1 MIRQS
6 NPRNGRPIRRGLLA
20 IAGAVLLC
28 MAAPSISL
36 AQAQQGQ
43 LDAQHRADPKYDVAA
58 LKAKAQREGQVLVI
72 VGLSA
77 PGRSFRPEGE
87 LRGPAEIALQ
97 RRSIVAAREAL
108 LTDLRGRNAHA
119 YSDWDSVPY
128 MALKVDAEVLEHLSN
143 SPLVSSIQEDSLSAP
158 NLASTAALIG
168 SDVTWAGG
176 LGGAGQTV
184 VILDTGIDADHP
196 FFGNR
201 VKWEACWS
209 NAGGAG
215 SGNTLCPG
223 GGNNQSGPDSA
234 DALTAQCLDGADQLC
249 DHGTHVAGIAAGQ
262 GGTWKSYNGVAPE
275 ANIIAIQVFTRFNS
289 DSDCGGGA
297 GDAPCVRTYD
307 SDQISALNYVNDT
320 LRNTWTIASINMSL
334 GGGEHELACDGDA
347 RKVSIDSLLSNGI
360 ATDIA
365 AGNDGWTNT
374 IGAPGCISSAV
385 TVGSVTDTDTLP
397 FDSVVHNMSNLVD
410 LLAVGADVD
419 SSIPDDDEGT
429 GWWGTSMA
437 TPQVTGAFAMIRGIR
452 PSMSIADIET
462 LLKTTGVPVTDTR
475 TRMNPASTTVN
486 YAGWTKPRL
495 QLDVAAGSLLTAD
508 ISVSKDCKPDLDSYV
523 LAGATAKCYITV
535 INNGPDPAL
544 SVQLIDTHVS
554 DGAFSIT
561 SIVAPAGISC
571 TETTPDKVVTC
582 GLGSLKKGESVQVQ
596 VNLTANETMDIN
608 DQATATTLSQDP
620 NSANNNNTNPA
631 AHDGVHVKGIADLSL
646 TKTASP
652 ASPVTAGTD
661 VTYRLTAKNW
671 GPSKAT
677 NVVVRDTLPSGV
689 TLKSVSAAGGTCNP
703 GVPGDAAQPATCTF
717 DGLPVGTEKTMTV
730 VVTVNPDVQGSLL
743 NNGSVAGESYD
754 SNNANNLA
762 TATVDVVSKADIQ
775 ITKTDSPDPV
785 IAGQDLTYDIR
796 VSNAGPSTA
805 RNVVMQD
812 TLPSGVTFA
821 GYTVSGGTGTC
832 SMLGSNPLSCDL
844 NNLSPGQSVRVIV
857 TVHVNADVPHG
868 TLLTNTAVASSSATD
883 EVPGNNTASAGTLVN
898 ASADLAITKDAALDI
913 SNPSPRIV
921 YTVVVT
927 NKGSS
932 DAQSVTIKDELPL
945 DPKKIVYL
953 FDTGNGACAY
963 DKPTHDINCSVGTL
977 ANGATWTVKFYVDS
991 KGVTGDITN
1000 KVSVASATADPVS
1013 ANNTAYKA
1021 VRIKSGTRR

>member
-6 NPRNGRPIRRGLLA
+6 NPRNGRPICRGLLA

-28 MAAPSISL
+28 MAAPSISF

-43 LDAQHRADPKYDVAA
+43 LNAQHRADPKYDVVA
-58 LKAKAQREGQVLVI
+58 LKAKAQQQGQVLVI

-97 RRSIVAAREAL
+97 RRSIVAAREEL
-108 LTDLRGRNAHA
+108 LNDLRGRSAHA
-119 YSDWDSVPY
+119 YSNWDSVPY
-128 MALKVDAEVLEHLSN
+128 MALKVDAAALEHLSN

-168 SDVTWAGG
+168 SDVTWEGG

-209 NAGGAG
+209 NGPGGNV
-215 SGNTLCPG
+215 SLCPDG
-223 GGNNQSGPDSA
+223 TVNQTGPGSA
-234 DALTAQCLDGADQLC
+234 DAMTTQCVSTGGQLC

-262 GGTWKSYNGVAPE
+262 GGTWKTYNGVAPE

-307 SDQISALNYVNDT
+307 SDQISALNYVNNT
-320 LRNTWTIASINMSL
+320 LRTTWTIASINMSL

-347 RKVSIDSLLSNGI
+347 RKTPIDNLLSNGI
-360 ATDIA
+360 ATAIA
-365 AGNDGWTNT
+365 AGNNGWTNT

-397 FDSVVHNMSNLVD
+397 FDSVVHNMSNVVD
-410 LLAVGADVD
+410 LLAVGANVD
-419 SSIPDDDEGT
+419 SSIPDDAEGT

-437 TPQVTGAFAMIRGIR
+437 TPQVTGAFAMIRGIK
-452 PSMSIADIET
+452 PSMSIGDIET
-462 LLKTTGVPVTDTR
+462 LLKTAGVPVTDTR
-475 TRMNPASTTVN
+475 TPMNPASTTVN

-508 ISVSKDCKPDLDSYV
+508 LSVSKDCKPDLDSYV

-535 INNGPDPAL
+535 RNNGPDPAL
-544 SVQLIDTHVS
+544 SVQMIDAHVS
-554 DGAFSIT
+554 DGSFSIT

-571 TETTPDKVVTC
+571 TETTADKVVTC
-582 GLGSLKKGESVQVQ
+582 DLGSLAANESVHVE
-596 VNLTANETMDIN
+596 VRLTASETMDID

-620 NSANNNNTNPA
+620 NSANNNNTNAA

-652 ASPVTAGTD
+652 PSPVTAGTD
-661 VTYRLTAKNW
+661 VTYTLTAKNW

-677 NVVVRDTLPSGV
+677 NVVVKDTLPAGV
-689 TLKSVSAAGGTCNP
+689 TVKSVAAVGGTCNP

-717 DGLPVGTEKTMTV
+717 DGLPVNTEKTMTV

-762 TATVDVVSKADIQ
+762 TATIDVVSKADIQ
-775 ITKTDSPDPV
+775 VTKTDSPDPV
-785 IAGQDLTYDIR
+785 IAGKDLTYDIR

-812 TLPSGVTFA
+812 ALPSGVTFA

-832 SMLGSNPLSCDL
+832 SMLGSNSLSCDL
-844 NNLSPGQSVRVIV
+844 NDLSPGQSVRVIV
-857 TVHVNADVPHG
+857 TVHVNADVPQG
-868 TLLTNTAVASSSATD
+868 THLTNTAEASSSATD
-883 EVPGNNTASAGTLVN
+883 EVPGNNTASADTLVN
-898 ASADLAITKDAALDI
+898 ASSDLAITKDAALDI
-913 SNPSPRIV
+913 SNPAPRIV

-963 DKPTHDINCSVGTL
+963 DKPTHDIDCSIGTL